1 MFLEIVTPEASIFQ
15 GDVESVTVPGVNGE
29 FQMLNHHAPIVSLL
43 QEGRVKIK
51 GDITID
57 EIYKEKFT
65 KENNS
70 SVLLINSGTV
80 ELNDNKIII
89 LVD

>member
-1 MFLEIVTPEASIFQ
+1 
-15 GDVESVTVPGVNGE
+15 
-29 FQMLNHHAPIVSLL
+29 MLNHHAPVVSLL
-43 QEGRVKIK
+43 QEGKVKIK
-51 GDITID
+51 GSITIN